1 MPISE
6 TEVEKPAAQG
16 AAMEI
21 TVSRQDL
28 VRELTATQSV
38 VERKTT
44 IPILSNFLLEAEEDR
59 LNITATDL
67 DQAIRTST
75 AVKVKKP
82 GSCTVPA
89 RKLYDYIKLLP
100 EGDISIKLLENHW
113 VQIRSGRSNTKIV
126 GMARANYP
134 QVPEFPAV
142 AATSI
147 SLIALKTLIARTIF
161 AISNEESRYTLNG
174 ALLVIK
180 AESLAMVATDGH
192 RLSYVEKPNEN
203 LEGISGE
210 KRVLI
215 PRKALQELQ
224 QLLTVTEVEKV
235 EFADDEHT
243 LFFRVGHRTLSTR
256 KLSGQFPN
264 FEAVMPRDNTKFA
277 VVRCSE
283 LSAAIQRVAQFAD
296 ERSGAIR
303 MRLEGNELRSAP
315 TQLNQARA
323 KTPSTPPTPATPSWW
338 ASTRYT
344 FSTSSKPSAT
354 RVKSASNS
362 RTPSPPARC
371 VQKTPTPNTS
381 IATSLCRCGFEE
393 ATQKRQSH
401 SAEVFVPVACQIP
414 PSLWLRS
421 LSPGAATGRVAPICL
436 PATGLPHSGHCLVW
450 LPRNIL
456 VFTGQLRDCILVP
469 VCQPRALALPVTIPR
484 ATQG

>member
-44 IPILSNFLLEAEEDR
+44 IPILSNFLLEAEDDR

-67 DQAIRTST
+67 DQAIRTSA
-75 AVKVKKP
+75 AVKVKKA

-100 EGDISIKLLENHW
+100 DGDISIKLLENHW

-134 QVPEFPAV
+134 QVPEFPSV

-192 RLSYVEKPNEN
+192 RLSYVEKPDEN

-224 QLLTVTEVEKV
+224 QLLTNTEADKV

-243 LFFRVGHRTLSTR
+243 LFFRIGHRTLSTR

-296 ERSGAIR
+296 ERSGAVR
-303 MRLEGNELRSAP
+303 LRLEGNELKISANS
-315 TQLNQARA
+315 TESGESEDTID
-323 KTPSTPPTPATPSWW
+323 TPYSSDPIIVGFNSVYILDFLKALGNEGEVRLEFKDSQSAGQMRPEDPDAEYKY
-338 ASTRYT
+338 RYVLM
-344 FSTSSKPSAT
+344 PM
-354 RVKSASNS
+354 R
-362 RTPSPPARC
+362 
-371 VQKTPTPNTS
+371 
-381 IATSLCRCGFEE
+381 I
-393 ATQKRQSH
+393 
-401 SAEVFVPVACQIP
+401 
-414 PSLWLRS
+414 
-421 LSPGAATGRVAPICL
+421 
-436 PATGLPHSGHCLVW
+436 
-450 LPRNIL
+450 
-456 VFTGQLRDCILVP
+456 
-469 VCQPRALALPVTIPR
+469 
-484 ATQG
+484 